1 IRRNRYLVPG
11 VYSCEGDR
19 QFDPPRG
26 VFGGWDGLVASCRKN
41 ADRADE
47 EYLEAK
53 VTGIP
58 FAAGDFVELVEPNA
72 AGYGDP
78 LERDPELVREDVLD
92 DFTSLELAQ
101 EAYGVVFRDERTL
114 EIDTEATQR
123 LRQELRSSRDGA
135 GSLTRYFEER
145 APERQPNPV
154 SVAGDR
160 EFGKD

>member
-1 IRRNRYLVPG
+1 

-19 QFDPPRG
+19 QTDAPRG

-47 EYLEAK
+47 ERLDAK
-53 VTGIP
+53 VTGVP
-58 FAAGDFVELVEPNA
+58 FEAGDFIELVEPNA

-92 DFTSLELAQ
+92 DFTSLELAR
-101 EAYGVVFRDERTL
+101 EAYGVVFTDAETL
-114 EIDTEATQR
+114 AIDTEATEQ
-123 LRQELRSSRDGA
+123 LREELRASPDGS
-135 GSLTRYFEER
+135 GSLTAYFAER
-145 APERQPNPV
+145 RPERRPNPV

-160 EFGKD
+160 EFGKA